1 MGYPPQPPQDPY
13 GHPYGQSGPQQPY
26 GHSGPQQQPYGY
38 GYQPPTSP
46 PPPPRRSNLPLI
58 LALAIGIPLLLL
70 GGCAA
75 VVLVLADSGRD
86 AVVTEADSPTMV
98 MPSKEPASSALPA
111 EEQSSPPAAEEA
123 KEEPSTAAVG
133 SALTLQGMDPGLKV
147 KVTVARLVDPATPA
161 SDYMKPKAGNRFVA
175 VEVTL
180 ENVGQAV
187 YSDAPTNSGILIDGE
202 NQQHR
207 STYQDVREG
216 QSFGGMATINAGDKR
231 KGVIVFEVPEG
242 SKLTKFQFGLNSG
255 FARQKGEWTLS

>member
-1 MGYPPQPPQDPY
+1 MGYPPPPQDPY
-13 GHPYGQSGPQQPY
+13 GQQPPSQPYGNSGPQ
-26 GHSGPQQQPYGY
+26 YGY

-58 LALAIGIPLLLL
+58 LTLAVGLPLLLL

-86 AVVTEADSPTMV
+86 AVVTKADSPNMV
-98 MPSKEPASSALPA
+98 MPSKVPASSAPPT
-111 EEQSSPPAAEEA
+111 EQNSPPPEEEA

-133 SALTLQGMDPGLKV
+133 SALTLQGMDPELKV
-147 KVTVARLVDPATPA
+147 TVTVARLVDPATPA
-161 SDYMKPKAGNRFVA
+161 SDYMKPKSGNKFVA

-180 ENVGQAV
+180 ENAGQAV

-202 NQQHR
+202 GQQHR
-207 STYQDVREG
+207 STFFDVKEG

-242 SKLTKFQFGLNSG
+242 AKLTKFQFGLNSG
-255 FARQKGEWTLS
+255 FAQQKGEWTLS